1 MNYLVTI
8 SVSLTLLGAVRGNTE
23 QTSGALD
30 PAKIGDDNH
39 WRLRNATAEFVEMDG
54 KRAVHMRATG
64 DSANGSMGLAIPVG
78 VEFTTG
84 AIELDLK
91 GKYQRPSFLGC
102 AFNITDEK
110 TFEAIYFRPFNFKAD
125 EPFQQRAVQYIA
137 WPEHTWDELRQQKPG
152 QFENSVHPAP
162 EPDGWFHARIE
173 VTDKRVQVFVN
184 GAKEPS
190 LVVNRLKEGVA
201 RRPVGLLVDVAEGLY
216 ANLEVKPAR
225 QDGP

>member
-1 MNYLVTI
+1 MNYLVTM
-8 SVSLTLLGAVRGNTE
+8 SLSLTLLGAVRGYPQPT
-23 QTSGALD
+23 TGAPD
-30 PAKIGDDNH
+30 PARIGDEKN
-39 WRLRNATAEFVEMDG
+39 WRMQNATAEFVEMDG